1 MLEKMG
7 FDKLNEDHR
16 EVTCCWGVRT
26 GDTKFFFCLQNL
38 SKQQLKTHFIKD
50 ENRIFPNE
58 QEITVYLQQ
67 QHHEDLFQIQH
78 RKNSIILIF

>member
-1 MLEKMG
+1 LCERDVG
-7 FDKLNEDHR
+7 LII
-16 EVTCCWGVRT
+16 CCQPRI
-26 GDTKFFFCLQNL
+26 LQNL

-67 QHHEDLFQIQH
+67 QHHEDYFKSNIVRTL
-78 RKNSIILIF
+78 SS